1 MTCGAQRTR
10 VPTGSVKVASVRP
23 AGGDPGATV
32 GGVALNRAPGRRPG
46 CPRVQSSEPMTP
58 REFWLLRPWRGR
70 LPPPWSHGTHRRR
83 RGRQAVKDDWAAGNG
98 TRKQPSSEPAPRV
111 QGESE
116 AFSSVSWR
124 VEPRCPEPACRS
136 EPAAPCALFGPRVSS
151 LCRGFPRDQDGSA
164 ARSEFVGAVLVTPA
178 QVKALGGDQPAVGFQ
193 CRSRCSD
200 RRPCIGVRW
209 PGASE
214 RGCHGTRE
222 GWGALQ
228 TGARGFECGPREDFQ
243 GHPSEV
249 CACVWWEWEGQ
260 LSNGGKREEVQRE
273 PSFND
278 AGDPKAL

>member
-1 MTCGAQRTR
+1 MRRTADTRAHREREGGECASCWWGPWGHSGGRCFESCAWQAAR
-10 VPTGSVKVASVRP
+10 VPESPELGADDSAGVLAAASM
-23 AGGDPGATV
+23 AGETA
-32 GGVALNRAPGRRPG
+32 
-46 CPRVQSSEPMTP
+46 
-58 REFWLLRPWRGR
+58 
-70 LPPPWSHGTHRRR
+70 PPWSHGTHRRR